1 MEKIGTRQIC
11 ATFMGC
17 FLGAGFVSGQE
28 LWQYFGCF
36 GIQGILGLFT
46 ACLILTGLGLIL
58 LLTAGMSGTGEMDRV
73 VIPSDI
79 PWLRGVTGA
88 VQISF
93 MFGIYTVMASGA
105 GTLIESQTGSHLARI
120 LGSAVFCAI
129 VTVISLGG
137 VEAVVKTFGRVVPV
151 LVTLTIVTALIVI
164 GKNGIARIEVTADAA
179 SNPLL
184 GNWGIAAANFTSY
197 NFFCAIGALAPLGLA
212 NSSRKPAVK
221 GVLSG
226 GLFLFI
232 IGLCL
237 VLAMHFGK
245 AAADTQLPILTLAGM
260 VHPLLAWIC
269 ALFLLCAMLGAAMSV
284 FTPVPRY
291 FSRFERIRKH
301 KTLFSA
307 VLGLA
312 AWAGS
317 QLGFG
322 SLISVLYPVYGYI
335 AFAVIAM
342 LLIHFVKNISR
353 RNMNGDGRKE

>member
-1 MEKIGTRQIC
+1 M
-11 ATFMGC
+11 
-17 FLGAGFVSGQE
+17 
-28 LWQYFGCF
+28 
-36 GIQGILGLFT
+36 
-46 ACLILTGLGLIL
+46 
-58 LLTAGMSGTGEMDRV
+58 
-73 VIPSDI
+73 
-79 PWLRGVTGA
+79 
-88 VQISF
+88 
-93 MFGIYTVMASGA
+93 
-105 GTLIESQTGSHLARI
+105 IESQTGSHLARI

-237 VLAMHFGK
+237 VLAMHSGK

-291 FSRFERIRKH
+291 FSRFECIRKH

>member
-46 ACLILTGLGLIL
+46 ACLLLTGLGLIL

-93 MFGIYTVMASGA
+93 MFGIYTVMVSGA

-137 VEAVVKTFGRVVPV
+137 VEAVVKIFGRVVPV
-151 LVTLTIVTALIVI
+151 LVMLTIVTALIVI

-197 NFFCAIGALAPLGLA
+197 NFSAPSVRWRRSAWPTVQGNRPLKAYYRAACSCL
-212 NSSRKPAVK
+212 
-221 GVLSG
+221 LSG
-226 GLFLFI
+226 
-232 IGLCL
+232 
-237 VLAMHFGK
+237 
-245 AAADTQLPILTLAGM
+245 
-260 VHPLLAWIC
+260 
-269 ALFLLCAMLGAAMSV
+269 SV
-284 FTPVPRY
+284 WCWQCIP
-291 FSRFERIRKH
+291 
-301 KTLFSA
+301 
-307 VLGLA
+307 G
-312 AWAGS
+312 
-317 QLGFG
+317 
-322 SLISVLYPVYGYI
+322 
-335 AFAVIAM
+335 
-342 LLIHFVKNISR
+342 R
-353 RNMNGDGRKE
+353 RRQTHNCQS

>member
-1 MEKIGTRQIC
+1 
-11 ATFMGC
+11 MGC

-237 VLAMHFGK
+237 VLAMHSGK

-260 VHPLLAWIC
+260 VHPLLA
-269 ALFLLCAMLGAAMSV
+269 
-284 FTPVPRY
+284 
-291 FSRFERIRKH
+291 
-301 KTLFSA
+301 
-307 VLGLA
+307 
-312 AWAGS
+312 
-317 QLGFG
+317 
-322 SLISVLYPVYGYI
+322 
-335 AFAVIAM
+335 
-342 LLIHFVKNISR
+342 
-353 RNMNGDGRKE
+353 